1 MSVISFLSRTGVHE
15 KSLRSFFKGDVQ
27 YDGPA
32 IFDHPLYCLGF
43 FNRSGSNLLGSYL
56 RATPFFSGFYEQLNF
71 DTVQTRSGEWGI
83 SSFPDFIKEATV
95 RFRKGK
101 LAHGFKASADQLM
114 MLQRFGI
121 PKMYTGGLRIIHITR
136 QDLIGQAI
144 SYQIASQTQKW
155 TSEQAGTDVEVR
167 FDAKQMTRLI
177 DGAQASANGIAIFAE
192 IFGCA
197 SLHVSYE
204 DLVQN
209 PQHILSQIAGFA
221 GQAGAEWSIKPPE
234 IEQQRS
240 ALNDQFRQLYLTQ
253 AQQEVL
259 AGRNAITKRLRLYLT

>member
-1 MSVISFLSRTGVHE
+1 MSVISYLSRTGVHE
-15 KSLRSFFKGDVQ
+15 KSLRHFFKGDVQ

-95 RFRKGK
+95 RFGKGK
-101 LAHGFKASADQLM
+101 FVHGFKASADQLM

-121 PKMYTGGLRIIHITR
+121 PKMYVGGLRIIHITR
-136 QDLIGQAI
+136 NDLIGQAI
-144 SYQIASQTQKW
+144 SYQIANQTQKW
-155 TSEQAGTDVEVR
+155 TSEQAGADVEVR
-167 FDAKQMTRLI
+167 FDAKQMTHLV
-177 DGAQASANGIAIFAE
+177 DEAQASANGITIFAE
-192 IFGCA
+192 IFGYA
-197 SLHVSYE
+197 RLHVSYE

-209 PQHILSQIAGFA
+209 PHQILSRIADFA
-221 GQAGAEWSIKPPE
+221 GHDGEAWPIKPPE
-234 IEQQRS
+234 IARQRS
-240 ALNDQFRQLYLTQ
+240 TLNDQFRQLYLTQ
-253 AQQEVL
+253 ALQQIL
-259 AGRNAITKRLRLYLT
+259 